1 MVSNSI
7 YPSFQELQLFLSQNP
22 DLSNQ
27 LVQTYLSTR
36 TGNPSV
42 TNMKFRQ
49 LLETAGFNY
58 HKQGYSPKEIAYR
71 IQNNDWGYHYCHSC
85 GKEISSFH
93 SFETG
98 FTRHCCAKCCGK
110 NPATYEER
118 KKFNQKNYGV
128 DNVFQAAVVK
138 KKMADTCQKKYAA
151 NRYQQTAEFSAKMTA
166 TAAKRTKETRDEITE
181 KRKAT
186 NIEKF
191 GFEFPLQSLEIRQKL
206 KDTCMKTYGVD
217 NPQKST
223 LVRKKA
229 ESTCLERFGVK
240 NSLLSGIIQQK
251 VKATLQKNY
260 SVDNPGQSD
269 IIKERIKATNLE
281 RYGVEYPGQSDII
294 KERMRATNLERYGV
308 EYPWQSDIIQERIKA
323 TNLERYGVEYPGQ
336 SDIIKERM
344 RATNLE
350 RYGVEYPGQSD
361 IIKERMR
368 ATNLARYGVEYYAQ
382 CSEFSDKMYN
392 NSNKPYNLP
401 SGKIIQIQGYENYA
415 IDELL
420 STGYLESELLL
431 VHRPAVKY
439 FWSSD
444 DGHGDNKWHYYHP
457 DIVIPAENRIIEVKS
472 GWTYDGNGTNLKL
485 LSRNLAKEK
494 GAVIAGYSFT
504 FKVF

>member
-22 DLSNQ
+22 DLRNQ

-269 IIKERIKATNLE
+269 IIKER
-281 RYGVEYPGQSDII
+281 
-294 KERMRATNLERYGV
+294 MRATNLERYGV

-350 RYGVEYPGQSD
+350 
-361 IIKERMR
+361 
-368 ATNLARYGVEYYAQ
+368 RYGVEYYAQ

>member
-22 DLSNQ
+22 DLRNQ

-138 KKMADTCQKKYAA
+138 KKMADTCQKKYFA

-269 IIKERIKATNLE
+269 IIKER
-281 RYGVEYPGQSDII
+281 
-294 KERMRATNLERYGV
+294 MRATNLERYGV

-350 RYGVEYPGQSD
+350 
-361 IIKERMR
+361 
-368 ATNLARYGVEYYAQ
+368 RYGVEYYAQ

>member
-269 IIKERIKATNLE
+269 IIKER
-281 RYGVEYPGQSDII
+281 
-294 KERMRATNLERYGV
+294 MRATNLE
-308 EYPWQSDIIQERIKA
+308 
-323 TNLERYGVEYPGQ
+323 
-336 SDIIKERM
+336 
-344 RATNLE
+344 
-350 RYGVEYPGQSD
+350 
-361 IIKERMR
+361 
-368 ATNLARYGVEYYAQ
+368 RYGVEYYAQ

>member
-269 IIKERIKATNLE
+269 IIKER
-281 RYGVEYPGQSDII
+281 
-294 KERMRATNLERYGV
+294 MRATNLERYGV

-323 TNLERYGVEYPGQ
+323 TNLARYGVEYPGQ

-350 RYGVEYPGQSD
+350 
-361 IIKERMR
+361 
-368 ATNLARYGVEYYAQ
+368 RYGVEYYAQ

>member
-151 NRYQQTAEFSAKMTA
+151 DRYQQTAEFSAKMTA

-269 IIKERIKATNLE
+269 IIKER
-281 RYGVEYPGQSDII
+281 
-294 KERMRATNLERYGV
+294 MRATNLERYGV

-323 TNLERYGVEYPGQ
+323 TNL
-336 SDIIKERM
+336 
-344 RATNLE
+344 A

>member
-269 IIKERIKATNLE
+269 IIKER
-281 RYGVEYPGQSDII
+281 
-294 KERMRATNLERYGV
+294 MRATNLERYGV
-308 EYPWQSDIIQERIKA
+308 EYPWQSDIIQERIK
-323 TNLERYGVEYPGQ
+323 
-336 SDIIKERM
+336 
-344 RATNLE
+344 ATNLE

-401 SGKIIQIQGYENYA
+401 SGKIIQIQGYKNYA

>member
-269 IIKERIKATNLE
+269 IIKER
-281 RYGVEYPGQSDII
+281 
-294 KERMRATNLERYGV
+294 MRATNLERYGV

-350 RYGVEYPGQSD
+350 
-361 IIKERMR
+361 
-368 ATNLARYGVEYYAQ
+368 RYGVEYYAQ

>member
-269 IIKERIKATNLE
+269 IIKER
-281 RYGVEYPGQSDII
+281 
-294 KERMRATNLERYGV
+294 
-308 EYPWQSDIIQERIKA
+308 
-323 TNLERYGVEYPGQ
+323 
-336 SDIIKERM
+336 
-344 RATNLE
+344 
-350 RYGVEYPGQSD
+350 
-361 IIKERMR
+361 MR

>member
-22 DLSNQ
+22 DLRNQ

-269 IIKERIKATNLE
+269 IIKER
-281 RYGVEYPGQSDII
+281 
-294 KERMRATNLERYGV
+294 MRATNLERYGV

-323 TNLERYGVEYPGQ
+323 TNLE
-336 SDIIKERM
+336 
-344 RATNLE
+344 
-350 RYGVEYPGQSD
+350 
-361 IIKERMR
+361 
-368 ATNLARYGVEYYAQ
+368 RYGVEYYAQ

>member
-22 DLSNQ
+22 DLRNQ

-269 IIKERIKATNLE
+269 IIKER
-281 RYGVEYPGQSDII
+281 
-294 KERMRATNLERYGV
+294 MRATNLERYGV

-323 TNLERYGVEYPGQ
+323 TNLARYGVEYPGQ

-350 RYGVEYPGQSD
+350 
-361 IIKERMR
+361 
-368 ATNLARYGVEYYAQ
+368 RYGVEYYAQ

>member
-269 IIKERIKATNLE
+269 IIKER
-281 RYGVEYPGQSDII
+281 
-294 KERMRATNLERYGV
+294 MRATNLERYGV
-308 EYPWQSDIIQERIKA
+308 EYPWQSDIIQERIK
-323 TNLERYGVEYPGQ
+323 
-336 SDIIKERM
+336 
-344 RATNLE
+344 ATNLE

>member
-269 IIKERIKATNLE
+269 IIKER
-281 RYGVEYPGQSDII
+281 
-294 KERMRATNLERYGV
+294 
-308 EYPWQSDIIQERIKA
+308 
-323 TNLERYGVEYPGQ
+323 
-336 SDIIKERM
+336 
-344 RATNLE
+344 
-350 RYGVEYPGQSD
+350 
-361 IIKERMR
+361 MR

-401 SGKIIQIQGYENYA
+401 SGKIIQIQGYKNYA

>member
-269 IIKERIKATNLE
+269 IIKER
-281 RYGVEYPGQSDII
+281 
-294 KERMRATNLERYGV
+294 
-308 EYPWQSDIIQERIKA
+308 
-323 TNLERYGVEYPGQ
+323 
-336 SDIIKERM
+336 M

-368 ATNLARYGVEYYAQ
+368 ATNLERYGVEYYAQ